1 MREIMFGFN
10 DGSISTLALL
20 ASVTS
25 GALARGQILI
35 AGFSG
40 IIAGAK
46 MVFVGILAAIIPY
59 LIGDILLP
67 IILFQIAC

>member
-1 MREIMFGFN
+1 MFGFN

>member
-1 MREIMFGFN
+1 MFGFN

-25 GALARGQILI
+25 GALARRQILM

-46 MVFVGILAAIIPY
+46 TVFVGILAAIIPC
-59 LIGDILLP
+59 LIGDILLL